1 MRMMQLFLATLAA
14 LLMQVGVPSLA
25 LKGDLSAAAF
35 AQDDD
40 DGGDSDSDDDDDDDD
55 SSDDESDDEI
65 YLEDGSDDDGGVIG
79 QSRRQ
84 PRVTQAS
91 VQRPVA
97 VAEEIVV
104 LDLPAETLEILR
116 AEGFAEIGTDRLD
129 RIGRTVTRL
138 RIPSGVTLTEAR
150 DRVRALPGGAAADL
164 NHYYRAESGYQP
176 EDCRH
181 ENCRAQDLI
190 GWQERGSCRAGLP
203 IGVIDTGVNAEHEIL
218 EGARI
223 EVTRIA
229 DPTLDPSQAV
239 HGTAVVSLLAGAE
252 ESRVPGLVP
261 EAEVVA
267 VDVFSRAA
275 GDERAD
281 LDALLEGLD
290 LLLAREVRVINLSLA
305 GSENAVLSAALD
317 AIVAADRTVLVAA
330 AGNGGPAEE
339 PVWPAAHPGVIAVT
353 AVDARGRIYR
363 DAQRG
368 AHIDLAAPG
377 VGLLAATSIRGARG
391 KSGTSYAVPFVTAAA
406 ALILS
411 REPELGAAAVAERL
425 TGDARDLGAEGADEV
440 FGAGL
445 LDVTGLCDRPV
456 MAKEG

>member
-1 MRMMQLFLATLAA
+1 MRIMQLWLAVLVAA
-14 LLMQVGVPSLA
+14 MVQVVLPSLA
-25 LKGDLSAAAF
+25 LTGDLSAAAH

-40 DGGDSDSDDDDDDDD
+40 DDGGSDDDDDDDD
-55 SSDDESDDEI
+55 DDSGGGFGFGS
-65 YLEDGSDDDGGVIG
+65 GSDDDDGGFFR
-79 QSRRQ
+79 QTRRQ
-84 PRVTQAS
+84 PRAVPVSVPRPAS
-91 VQRPVA
+91 VPDEV
-97 VAEEIVV
+97 VV
-104 LDLPAETLEILR
+104 LDLPAATLDILR
-116 AEGFAEIGTDRLD
+116 AEGFAEIAADRLE
-129 RIGRTVTRL
+129 RVGRTVTRL
-138 RIPSGVTLTEAR
+138 RIPSGVTLAEAR
-150 DRVRALPGGAAADL
+150 DRVRALPGGEAADL
-164 NHYYRAESGYQP
+164 NHFYRVGSGDQP
-176 EDCRH
+176 EECRH

-190 GWQERGSCRAGLP
+190 GWQARGSCRAGLP

-281 LDALLEGLD
+281 LGVLLEGLD

-305 GSENAVLSAALD
+305 GPENAVLSAALD
-317 AIVAADRTVLVAA
+317 AVVAADRTVLVAA
-330 AGNGGPAEE
+330 AGNGGPALE
-339 PVWPAAHPGVIAVT
+339 PAWPAAHPGVIAVT

-368 AHIDLAAPG
+368 VEIDLAAPG

-425 TGDARDLGAEGADEV
+425 KAGARDLGAEGVDEV

-445 LDVTGLCDRPV
+445 LDVTGLCDAPV
-456 MAKEG
+456 VPKEG